1 MNKRMSYN
9 DSMKDM
15 AARKQNSQK
24 IPMTDVYSQMILDE
38 AWFKLKKV
46 RLEELIDKALD
57 DRNHDLFMKLSK
69 EYKNLM
75 RAW

>member
-9 DSMKDM
+9 ESMKDM
-15 AARKQNSQK
+15 ATRKQNSQK

-46 RLEELIDKALD
+46 RLENLIDQALD
-57 DRNHDLFMKLSK
+57 DRNRDLFMRLSE
-69 EYKNLM
+69 EYKNFM
-75 RAW
+75 QAW

>member
-15 AARKQNSQK
+15 AARKQNAQK

-46 RLEELIDKALD
+46 RLEELIDKALE
-57 DRNHDLFMKLSK
+57 DRNYDLFMKLSK

-75 RAW
+75 KAW